1 MTSVMFDEQHGAS
14 ICFGDEAL
22 TAQASTMPDALL
34 VKPSSRGQLVC
45 QWMQTAEGL
54 LTCMWTEAPSAL
66 LGAHDVWLP
75 CPTHEDDFAW
85 PTLPES
91 RLQMVSRWIA
101 VTVLLAST
109 ALGTLMCFVTEHSE
123 LL

>member
-1 MTSVMFDEQHGAS
+1 
-14 ICFGDEAL
+14 
-22 TAQASTMPDALL
+22 
-34 VKPSSRGQLVC
+34 
-45 QWMQTAEGL
+45 
-54 LTCMWTEAPSAL
+54 MWTEAPSAL
-66 LGAHDVWLP
+66 LGAHDVRLP
-75 CPTHEDDFAW
+75 DPMDEDDFAC

-91 RLQMVSRWIA
+91 RLQTVSRWIA